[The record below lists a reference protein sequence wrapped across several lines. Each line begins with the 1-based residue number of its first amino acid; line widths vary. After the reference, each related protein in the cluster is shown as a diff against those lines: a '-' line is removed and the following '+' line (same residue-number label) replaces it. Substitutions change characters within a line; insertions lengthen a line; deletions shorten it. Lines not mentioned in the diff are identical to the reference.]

1 MNLDDL
7 LKSIRD
13 DGKKESA
20 LVKYEGKGDEDLVD
34 EEIDERILNFLGLED
49 IFDIDYGT
57 YQTLLKEKLVAAR
70 MGAKKIPT
78 EEDELLVKEL
88 RRVKSKTGRFK
99 LKKKKITAD
108 SISGLAVTKK
118 APLLL
123 TGKVSVVDKP
133 IDAKGDLSITPILD
147 SILSSL
153 KSIFNIQQKSSEKS
167 RKESENKRRK
177 KKEEDLEKGK
187 KAFQNI
193 IQTVVAPLQ
202 NILDRIWK
210 FIFFTILGRAFG
222 QLMDWLKNPENQG
235 KLSNLVRFVKD
246 WWPSLLAAYL
256 LFLSPFGIFVKS
268 TLTLVKLF
276 GKQLLKLLPVLKNP
290 FVAVPA
296 AFAGMALLAN
306 EVTGQRQA
314 APVQADQ
321 QAKVDRGKALPV
333 QGTDPMADEMPST
346 GNLRPPSP
354 TGSLQGVSG
363 GGFVQRAK
371 SGAMVEGG
379 YNGIDSDT
387 GVTITGAGPDT
398 QLIAARPG
406 EVVLTPEDQGA
417 IYQKTG
423 FDVANYV
430 KDRKPQ
436 FIPTNKVRTSNG
448 LRLANLGGLVGFNQ
462 GGMIGDKKATSQAS
476 PPLSGNF
483 KTAYDT
489 MKLNFSS
496 ARDFHIAGALGNFET
511 EAPGLKPNTYQLR
524 GGPGRGIA
532 QWETPGRWDT
542 ATKMFGPGIINN
554 LSQQLAYVKYEMDTS
569 NPDSLGRPQLPYGRK
584 TKSTWLGSKNLIDAT
599 TNFMKAYEAPRIPHL
614 DRRLANAKRIMGSID
629 SSNKLKN
636 KPRINDPIAKS
647 APKYNPAGGGMGGRR
662 GSGGSGGGLIGM
674 QGGGLI
680 EGLDSFGRNVFETGG
695 RVLGGTKG
703 RQSGVPGGGWI
714 GEQLGRKK
722 GKDLYEQI
730 TDPIRRQGGGL
741 IEGLDSFGRNVF
753 ETGGRV
759 LGGTKGRQSG
769 VPGGGW
775 IGEQLGRKK
784 GKDLYEQI
792 TDPIRRQG
800 GGLIKENTG
809 RNIPGAAADRQLI
822 AAQPGEYMIP
832 SGTVS
837 RVGKSFLDQLV
848 ANSDSD
854 STPAKLGMRNK
865 RVSNITPYNT
875 GKMAPITL
883 PPITQSSGG
892 NMKMPGGS
900 TKVPMVSAVSPAA
913 ASERQRIAQQLGIG

>member
-13 DGKKESA
+13 EGKKESA
-20 LVKYEGKGDEDLVD
+20 LVKYEGKRDEDLVD

-57 YQTLLKEKLVAAR
+57 YQTLLKEKLAAAR
-70 MGAKKIPT
+70 MGAKKIPA
-78 EEDELLVKEL
+78 EEDELLVKEF

-108 SISGLAVTKK
+108 SISGLTVTKK

-133 IDAKGDLSITPILD
+133 IDAKGDLSITPILN
-147 SILSSL
+147 SILLSL
-153 KSIFNIQQKSSEKS
+153 KSISNTQQKASEKS
-167 RKESENKRRK
+167 RKESENRRRK

-193 IQTVVAPLQ
+193 VQTVISPLQ

-222 QLMDWLKNPENQG
+222 QLMDWLKNPENQR

-256 LFLSPFGIFVKS
+256 LFLTPFGKFVKS

-296 AFAGMALLAN
+296 AFTGMALLAN

-314 APVQADQ
+314 APVQAENKARAQ
-321 QAKVDRGKALPV
+321 TGKGLGV
-333 QGTDPMADEMPST
+333 QGTDTAIDRSPSV
-346 GNLRPPSP
+346 GDLGP
-354 TGSLQGVSG
+354 TTPYGMLQGIRRG
-363 GGFVQRAK
+363 GLIQRAK
-371 SGAMVEGG
+371 SGAMIEGG
-379 YNGIDSDT
+379 YGGIDSDT
-387 GVTITGAGPDT
+387 GVSITGAGPDT

-436 FIPTNKVRTSNG
+436 FIPTNKVRTSDG

-462 GGMIGDKKATSQAS
+462 GGIVGMQGGGLFSPVMRIMHGTKAGAPESIRSSGFRQQHGMLGKGVYGSVKGWVADTYRGAGALRGIFPGQGPRLNMIVPQSSRTLRGATVVSPRIANKGLSMADRLLQGQYPKSAKAAELRRMLSAPTPTMGRAFLGGLGSRLSRTPLIGDMLFPQGT
-476 PPLSGNF
+476 
-483 KTAYDT
+483 TAYDQLT
-489 MKLNFSS
+489 GPN
-496 ARDFHIAGALGNFET
+496 AYYN
-511 EAPGLKPNTYQLR
+511 APGYKGPKP
-524 GGPGRGIA
+524 
-532 QWETPGRWDT
+532 
-542 ATKMFGPGIINN
+542 
-554 LSQQLAYVKYEMDTS
+554 S
-569 NPDSLGRPQLPYGRK
+569 
-584 TKSTWLGSKNLIDAT
+584 
-599 TNFMKAYEAPRIPHL
+599 
-614 DRRLANAKRIMGSID
+614 AK
-629 SSNKLKN
+629 
-636 KPRINDPIAKS
+636 
-647 APKYNPAGGGMGGRR
+647 
-662 GSGGSGGGLIGM
+662 

-680 EGLDSFGRNVFETGG
+680 EGNNLKDIKKRVDATINANLPQTIADYQAQVESGFRPPFDPETFQQELEKQRRNA
-695 RVLGGTKG
+695 R
-703 RQSGVPGGGWI
+703 
-714 GEQLGRKK
+714 RKMIHNY
-722 GKDLYEQI
+722 LLQQ
-730 TDPIRRQGGGL
+730 PIQQKR
-741 IEGLDSFGRNVF
+741 
-753 ETGGRV
+753 
-759 LGGTKGRQSG
+759 
-769 VPGGGW
+769 
-775 IGEQLGRKK
+775 
-784 GKDLYEQI
+784 
-792 TDPIRRQG
+792 G

-809 RNIPGAAADRQLI
+809 MDIPGATADRQAI

-832 SGTVS
+832 AGTVS
-837 RVGKSFLDQLV
+837 RVGKNFLDQLV
-848 ANSDSD
+848 ANSDPD

-865 RVSNITPYNT
+865 KIANITPYNT
-875 GKMAPITL
+875 GRMSPITL
-883 PPITQSSGG
+883 PPINQSSGG